1 MCFMNN
7 AEPAQSQ
14 RIYSQ
19 GSRELITVIWGS
31 GMFVWGKIYC
41 SGGDRRE
48 SSFSFPE
55 CWSSLWAASWKIG
68 RILMQ
73 VFHLETLFMCIKV
86 QKWYLLAVFLLK
98 QIILLNWG
106 LWISRDRAD
115 LHEKQL
121 YISVFN
127 MKCKYVCWC

>member
-1 MCFMNN
+1 MNN

-14 RIYSQ
+14 RIYSP
-19 GSRELITVIWGS
+19 GNRELITVIWGS

-48 SSFSFPE
+48 TSSFFPE
-55 CWSSLWAASWKIG
+55 CWSSLRAASWKIG

-86 QKWYLLAVFLLK
+86 QK
-98 QIILLNWG
+98 
-106 LWISRDRAD
+106 
-115 LHEKQL
+115 
-121 YISVFN
+121 
-127 MKCKYVCWC
+127 